1 MRNFVLFFFL
11 LSVFSINAARVDD
24 VMVHSTAMKRDLPVR
39 LVVPDD
45 ANSSKPCAVIYLL
58 HGYGGNSRSWL
69 DIKPELKN
77 YADKENVI
85 FVCPDGK
92 NSWYWDSPKDSA
104 YRFETYV
111 STELTAW
118 VDSKYP
124 TIKNRNARAIT
135 GLSMG
140 GHGALWLSFRHKD
153 IFGAGGSTSGGV
165 DIRPFPNN
173 WEMKKQLGEKA
184 QNEALW
190 DEYTVINQLDKIKN
204 GDLAIIVDCGY
215 DDFFF
220 AVNNALHDKLLAK
233 GINHDYIVRPGRHDG
248 QYWNNS
254 IDYQI
259 LFFLKNFKRSF

>member
-1 MRNFVLFFFL
+1 
-11 LSVFSINAARVDD
+11 
-24 VMVHSTAMKRDLPVR
+24 
-39 LVVPDD
+39 
-45 ANSSKPCAVIYLL
+45 
-58 HGYGGNSRSWL
+58 
-69 DIKPELKN
+69 
-77 YADKENVI
+77 
-85 FVCPDGK
+85 
-92 NSWYWDSPKDSA
+92 
-104 YRFETYV
+104 
-111 STELTAW
+111 
-118 VDSKYP
+118 
-124 TIKNRNARAIT
+124 
-135 GLSMG
+135 
-140 GHGALWLSFRHKD
+140 
-153 IFGAGGSTSGGV
+153 
-165 DIRPFPNN
+165 
-173 WEMKKQLGEKA
+173 MKKQLGEKA